1 MGFAIQLLNHRNKYF
16 LFFVFTLLQAQESID
31 SIVFKMNQHAQ
42 PVDIEMEIKVTL
54 NSKNKKITK
63 DSHYRLMN
71 HLEKR
76 YEDGKFK
83 SKLLLRFIEPKEV
96 RGLALLN
103 WNWIDELKND
113 QWLYVP
119 RLRKVKRI
127 KPSESSRKFQGTEFT
142 YGDIIEGDME
152 YENYKFFK
160 KDYCFGN
167 ECYLLKRDSKNS
179 RIILNVN
186 VQDEEL
192 KVPSICEIYPSANFY
207 EREVFDMFGI
217 EFENH
222 PELTRI
228 LMPDDWEGNPLR
240 KDYGTGRIPVQFKNA
255 PKVD

>member
-1 MGFAIQLLNHRNKYF
+1 MSYETINVEVDEYLEK
-16 LFFVFTLLQAQESID
+16 VESI
-31 SIVFKMNQHAQ
+31 
-42 PVDIEMEIKVTL
+42 
-54 NSKNKKITK
+54 
-63 DSHYRLMN
+63 
-71 HLEKR
+71 
-76 YEDGKFK
+76 
-83 SKLLLRFIEPKEV
+83 
-96 RGLALLN
+96 
-103 WNWIDELKND
+103 KND
-113 QWLYVP
+113 GYEMMVDLTAVDWYRKREP
-119 RLRKVKRI
+119 R
-127 KPSESSRKFQGTEFT
+127 FQVVVNF
-142 YGDIIEGDME
+142 
-152 YENYKFFK
+152 
-160 KDYCFGN
+160 
-167 ECYLLKRDSKNS
+167 LSVSKNS